1 VELVLK
7 RDRSGCRRAWGLGAG
22 VLACLGV
29 AACQPSE
36 VPDAEIAEPAE
47 VVVAWVDGERVG
59 VEDVLI
65 ARRRGGGADLDS
77 RIELAVLD
85 RVASLEARRR
95 KLHQRPKVERALRDT
110 RREIRRREL
119 EILRAALKQEIVQDV
134 EISEQ
139 ELRQAYEE
147 DERSYLERQLRFR
160 RWSFE
165 SEEQARGALEG
176 VEGADALDPA
186 QATEEGPFSLRN
198 PPPSYGRAM
207 GRLRHPGERVVIQ
220 AEREWLV
227 LELAGFVNDAKT
239 PFEVVRDHLQR
250 RLQRDRAEKVFEE
263 YLRELRAD
271 ADVRIDQSVVSD
283 EELWRGL
290 R

>member
-1 VELVLK
+1 MPALRVDPHALSPHGVGTVVEKRCVCVSPRLSPRGPRRRALSGCRLDDRSDFGRATLATWVADRHGGGTSVELVLK

-22 VLACLGV
+22 VLACLAV

-119 EILRAALKQEIVQDV
+119 EILRTALKQESVQDV

-165 SEEQARGALEG
+165 SEEQARVSGYRAPGQTAGA
-176 VEGADALDPA
+176 
-186 QATEEGPFSLRN
+186 
-198 PPPSYGRAM
+198 
-207 GRLRHPGERVVIQ
+207 
-220 AEREWLV
+220 
-227 LELAGFVNDAKT
+227 
-239 PFEVVRDHLQR
+239 
-250 RLQRDRAEKVFEE
+250 
-263 YLRELRAD
+263 
-271 ADVRIDQSVVSD
+271 
-283 EELWRGL
+283 
-290 R
+290 